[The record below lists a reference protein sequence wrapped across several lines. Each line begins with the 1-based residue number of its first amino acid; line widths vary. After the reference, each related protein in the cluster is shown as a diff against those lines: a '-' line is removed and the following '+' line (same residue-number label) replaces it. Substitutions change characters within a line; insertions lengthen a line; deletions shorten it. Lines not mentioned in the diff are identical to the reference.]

1 MPIYC
6 THPVALVRSNCQ
18 DIVQRWLRL
27 IQLHHQSTNQP
38 CAMAFIDLLLP
49 KTHLVPVFCST
60 LVNKVEIRVQGKA
73 FIVHYIASDTN
84 LTYLVQAHRYK

>member
-1 MPIYC
+1 
-6 THPVALVRSNCQ
+6 
-18 DIVQRWLRL
+18 
-27 IQLHHQSTNQP
+27 
-38 CAMAFIDLLLP
+38 MAFIDLLLP
-49 KTHLVPVFCST
+49 KTHLVPVFWST

>member
-1 MPIYC
+1 
-6 THPVALVRSNCQ
+6 
-18 DIVQRWLRL
+18 
-27 IQLHHQSTNQP
+27 
-38 CAMAFIDLLLP
+38 MAFIDLLLP

-84 LTYLVQAHRYK
+84 LTYLVQAHRYQ